1 MVKPIIE
8 TGHSEFLNRIALSQ
22 DLKFM
27 LTGDAAQFV
36 ILWDYRSNLILHRF
50 EIARVGKQ
58 PPPNFEFSPIENL
71 AAISSRY
78 TGTFILNVDQRKQV
92 WNCSDL
98 QFLRF
103 SRDGKYI
110 LLTRNNENI
119 LFYDLHT
126 GNLIKTLDF
135 NETIDPNSVD
145 LSSNNQLLM
154 VGFKNYSKKQYKL
167 TLWDLTKEKW
177 VRDLNVTVPS
187 ILRDLN
193 VQVVPIIKARFSSDG
208 KLIAASTPW
217 GITYLWEKNDSRP
230 KQVFLHNQTYSN
242 PPSPGERI
250 YDIAFN
256 PGKPKYLVSASGLS
270 TPVKVWNIYT
280 GEIIKSI
287 DVLRAHGET
296 HISSVTFTMD
306 AKHLLVGGSRR
317 EISIYET
324 KTWKEVRRIG
334 KRVYESVTNF
344 SMTPN
349 GNRFIV
355 SYYDGPTHLHDGR
368 TGNFLQAFQNP
379 TYQKS
384 IITPDGKYVFH
395 DNDVYDVR
403 LGQKVEE
410 LLGGISALSR
420 DGKFY
425 AIAINNPV
433 SEIRILRVGTWSTF
447 KTISDVRGHINCIA
461 ISSDGN
467 LVAAAVIDMESPSY
481 PTALRIWN
489 IDNGNS
495 YDLSENNSIVS
506 NLEFSEDG
514 DQLLVV
520 DYNAKLWDMNSRRK
534 KRDFRLVEISG
545 SITPIGNRGMAT
557 FSRNGKSVL
566 TTSKEGKGYVWDIHN
581 EDKKPVELK
590 GHKGPMTSIG
600 ELPHSGFY
608 ITGGQDGTIRVW
620 SKEGKEIFQHI
631 AFKDNAWAVV
641 DPKGRYDASNPNDIT
656 GLHWVA
662 GNEIVLLSQ
671 MKDKYWVTD
680 LSSKLLGG
688 QTTDLPEVESFQKLA
703 LFPKVDAVIENEVET
718 NAPQLKIKLKN
729 QGGGIGK
736 VVVKINGTERN
747 VAAPQNPNAEN
758 DTQTFPLKDD
768 PYLIPNEKNT
778 IKVLAYNGLGE
789 VATRGSEVFYTP
801 KSEKKPAPFKVYAII
816 AGVSKYEGSKLKLS
830 FADNDARAFYDA
842 FKMGAEELV
851 KLDPQGHLDSKD
863 RVNISL
869 FVSSENIDDAEI
881 QSISKP
887 TKINL
892 KQTFLNYAN
901 QIKSQ
906 DIFVVYFS
914 GHGIVEEVAGKN
926 GKKETDYYYLTKDA
940 KHTNLQDL
948 DHLTRNAWA
957 IAGQELRTWI
967 TEIQAKKKVM
977 ILDTCASGQAINVFS
992 QGKAP
997 RPNIFKAIDRVNSG
1011 SGIHI
1016 LAGSAANK
1024 ESYEASVYGQ
1034 GLLTYSLLEG
1044 MKGPGLLEQHQV
1056 NVGKL
1061 FDRAEERVRDLA
1073 KFVGGIQKPQS
1084 FGKGNFNIGYLH
1096 DANKENIRLSEIRPV
1111 FVKSR
1116 IAVRPRGR
1124 DKFQLERKI
1133 NASLEGLG
1141 KRGRDSPLVFFH
1153 TEEFP
1158 KAYQIIGEY
1167 SWTGGEI
1174 QFDYDVYKGESCL
1187 KTFNES
1193 APIDKIEELV
1203 VSATRSTESFIKM
1216 VKNHKPSCISN

>member
-1 MVKPIIE
+1 MWD
-8 TGHSEFLNRIALSQ
+8 GHDKEIMP
-22 DLKFM
+22 LK
-27 LTGDAAQFV
+27 
-36 ILWDYRSNLILHRF
+36 
-50 EIARVGKQ
+50 
-58 PPPNFEFSPIENL
+58 
-71 AAISSRY
+71 
-78 TGTFILNVDQRKQV
+78 
-92 WNCSDL
+92 
-98 QFLRF
+98 
-103 SRDGKYI
+103 
-110 LLTRNNENI
+110 
-119 LFYDLHT
+119 
-126 GNLIKTLDF
+126 
-135 NETIDPNSVD
+135 
-145 LSSNNQLLM
+145 
-154 VGFKNYSKKQYKL
+154 
-167 TLWDLTKEKW
+167 
-177 VRDLNVTVPS
+177 
-187 ILRDLN
+187 
-193 VQVVPIIKARFSSDG
+193 
-208 KLIAASTPW
+208 
-217 GITYLWEKNDSRP
+217 
-230 KQVFLHNQTYSN
+230 
-242 PPSPGERI
+242 
-250 YDIAFN
+250 
-256 PGKPKYLVSASGLS
+256 
-270 TPVKVWNIYT
+270 
-280 GEIIKSI
+280 
-287 DVLRAHGET
+287 
-296 HISSVTFTMD
+296 
-306 AKHLLVGGSRR
+306 
-317 EISIYET
+317 
-324 KTWKEVRRIG
+324 
-334 KRVYESVTNF
+334 
-344 SMTPN
+344 
-349 GNRFIV
+349 
-355 SYYDGPTHLHDGR
+355 
-368 TGNFLQAFQNP
+368 
-379 TYQKS
+379 
-384 IITPDGKYVFH
+384 
-395 DNDVYDVR
+395 
-403 LGQKVEE
+403 
-410 LLGGISALSR
+410 
-420 DGKFY
+420 
-425 AIAINNPV
+425 
-433 SEIRILRVGTWSTF
+433 
-447 KTISDVRGHINCIA
+447 
-461 ISSDGN
+461 
-467 LVAAAVIDMESPSY
+467 
-481 PTALRIWN
+481 
-489 IDNGNS
+489 
-495 YDLSENNSIVS
+495 
-506 NLEFSEDG
+506 
-514 DQLLVV
+514 
-520 DYNAKLWDMNSRRK
+520 
-534 KRDFRLVEISG
+534 
-545 SITPIGNRGMAT
+545 
-557 FSRNGKSVL
+557 
-566 TTSKEGKGYVWDIHN
+566 
-581 EDKKPVELK
+581 LK
-590 GHKGPMTSIG
+590 GHHLGEMTSIT
-600 ELPHSGFY
+600 EAPNSRFY
-608 ITGGQDGTIRVW
+608 ITGGQDGVLRFW

-631 AFKDNAWAVV
+631 AFKDNTWAVL

-680 LSSKLLGG
+680 LSSKLMNGKME
-688 QTTDLPEVESFQKLA
+688 DLPEVESFQKLA

-1116 IAVRPRGR
+1116 IV
-1124 DKFQLERKI
+1124 QERIIDDPFKLDEKV
-1133 NASLEGLG
+1133 NSSLEGWENG
-1141 KRGRDSPLVFFH
+1141 GRDAPIVYFNIDKY
-1153 TEEFP
+1153 P
-1158 KAYQIIGEY
+1158 KAYRIQGFYEKKDDKINLRY
-1167 SWTGGEI
+1167 HLFRGG
-1174 QFDYDVYKGESCL
+1174 SCL
-1187 KTFNES
+1187 STFEES
-1193 APIDKIEELV
+1193 PSIDKIDELGARII
-1203 VSATRSTESFIKM
+1203 SKIETFLKT
-1216 VKNHKPSCISN
+1216 VKNHKPSCVFN